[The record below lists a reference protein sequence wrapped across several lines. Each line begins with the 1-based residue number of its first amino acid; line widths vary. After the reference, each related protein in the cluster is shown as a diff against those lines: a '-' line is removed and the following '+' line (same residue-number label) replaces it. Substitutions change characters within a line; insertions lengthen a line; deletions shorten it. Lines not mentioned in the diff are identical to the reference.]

1 MSLERNIIE
10 KIASYI
16 PGYAGYKDKE
26 LRREADA
33 LVRRHISSVLSSAKS
48 KMVLTPSAARAV
60 AANPDA
66 RYLWDS
72 TKALFDRVIQRVDKA
87 PEGYSGFYDL
97 VKIDEAAL
105 DKLYQMDLSLVEKA
119 NEAAKLVDE
128 LAAAQPGSDVW
139 IQKLQALSAALS
151 QLDSAVDER
160 TNFIAGYTRQQAEEA
175 AGVAGMATKSDDSSA
190 TGGGQGRGSWFKK
203 LLGGR

>member
-1 MSLERNIIE
+1 MSFTKNIVER
-10 KIASYI
+10 IASYI

-33 LVRRHISSVLSSAKS
+33 LVRRHVSSILSSAKS
-48 KMVLTPSAARAV
+48 KMVLTPSAARLV
-60 AANPDA
+60 AASPDA

-72 TKALFDRVIQRVDKA
+72 TKALLDRVVQRIDKA

-97 VKIDEAAL
+97 VKVDEAVLDAL
-105 DKLYQMDLSLVEKA
+105 YRMDLSLIERA
-119 NEAAKLVDE
+119 NEVARLVDE
-128 LAAAQPGSDVW
+128 LAAAQPGSDAW

-160 TNFIAGYTRQQAEEA
+160 ANFIAGYTRQQAEEA
-175 AGVAGMATKSDDSSA
+175 AGAAAGAAAS
-190 TGGGQGRGSWFKK
+190 GEGRRGWLKR
-203 LLGGR
+203 LLGK

>member
-48 KMVLTPSAARAV
+48 KMVLTPSAARVV

-175 AGVAGMATKSDDSSA
+175 AGVAGIATKSDDSSA
-190 TGGGQGRGSWFKK
+190 TGGGQSRGSWFKK
-203 LLGGR
+203 LLGSR

>member
-1 MSLERNIIE
+1 MSLQKNILE

-33 LVRRHISSVLSSAKS
+33 LVRRHISSVLSSAKA
-48 KMVLTPSAARAV
+48 KMVLTPSAARTV

-72 TKALFDRVIQRVDKA
+72 TKALFDRVIQRIDKA

-105 DKLYQMDLSLVEKA
+105 DKLYQMDLSLIEKA

-160 TNFIAGYTRQQAEEA
+160 TNFIAGYTRQQAKEA
-175 AGVAGMATKSDDSSA
+175 AGVAGMAAKSDDSSS

-203 LLGGR
+203 LLGSR